1 MSRDSAAE
9 NNQGI
14 PRSNGND
21 NNLAEDGKEVS
32 AAVDPRQ
39 AQMNDLIKRRREEKA
54 REAEQAGVELAEPDP
69 KPISNDD
76 GQPSDGEGDGRA
88 AGDGGDGQQE
98 KIYRLKVDGEEVE
111 KPESW
116 MVANSQKLL
125 AGDKRLAQAAQEER
139 RLSEWEQNLRQR
151 ESALTQEQSKP
162 PENAGASDDV
172 MAGISDALEG
182 IYSGDDERAKKA
194 LANLLG
200 RQQPTQAIS
209 QEEIDRRARE
219 AAASTVTELE
229 QMRTIKDAVGK
240 FQTEFNDIASDPF
253 LSDLADRFSAE
264 LLDEQPDLEPY
275 QNLKLAGQKA
285 REWLNSRGAGSAG
298 TSDRTQRKR
307 QAMGTVAGANR
318 AMSLG
323 KDEPPAKTRR
333 DVLGD
338 MKRARGQQI

>member
-1 MSRDSAAE
+1 MSRDSAAK
-9 NNQGI
+9 NNQDI

-21 NNLAEDGKEVS
+21 NNLAEDGQEVS

-54 REAEQAGVELAEPDP
+54 REAEEAGAELAEPDP
-69 KPISNDD
+69 EPIINDD
-76 GQPSDGEGDGRA
+76 GQLSEGKPT
-88 AGDGGDGQQE
+88 GDGGEQQE
-98 KIYRLKVDGEEVE
+98 KMYRLKVDGEEVE

-151 ESALTQEQSKP
+151 ESALAQEQSKP

-229 QMRTIKDAVGK
+229 QMRAVKAAQDK

-253 LSDLADRFSAE
+253 LNDLADRFSAE